1 MDLAGVGVDTD
12 LTQAGDTQ
20 QLVLVVDVSHLIRL
34 HGVVVVPRL
43 PVQAVNQRALG
54 ILPDKQKAPHD
65 HLQHHTT

>member
-34 HGVVVVPRL
+34 HGVIVVPRL
-43 PVQAVNQRALG
+43 PVQAVNQWALG
-54 ILPDKQKAPHD
+54 ILPDKQKAPHYN
-65 HLQHHTT
+65 LQDHTT